1 MTNVKLQLTTGL
13 LLALSIAG
21 IMITSQ
27 LLIVLVSIYPSLGK
41 AGGKKALDK
50 TTVTF

>member
-1 MTNVKLQLTTGL
+1 MTNLKLQLTIGL

-21 IMITSQ
+21 VMITSQ
-27 LLIVLVSIYPSLGK
+27 LLIVLVSTYPSLVK
-41 AGGKKALDK
+41 AGGNKALDK